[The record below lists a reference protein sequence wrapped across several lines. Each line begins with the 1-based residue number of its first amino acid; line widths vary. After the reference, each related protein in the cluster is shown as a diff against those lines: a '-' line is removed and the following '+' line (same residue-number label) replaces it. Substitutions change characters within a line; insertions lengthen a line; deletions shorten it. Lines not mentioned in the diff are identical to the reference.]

1 MKRQIRR
8 GVFETNSS
16 STHSISIVS
25 QEEYDLWKKGN
36 LYFDGYKSFYSEEE
50 ALKSLRDSKY
60 HENLDYSDKYA
71 VDSALRDE
79 DLKTYSEF
87 WDNDELEG
95 YSESFTTKSGDNVIA
110 FGMYGN
116 D

>member
-36 LYFDGYKSFYSEEE
+36 IYFNGNCFYSEEE
-50 ALKSLRDSKY
+50 ALKSLRDSKWY
-60 HENLDYSDKYA
+60 KDLDYEDEDA
-71 VDSALRDE
+71 VNEALRE
-79 DLKTYSEF
+79 EELKTYDEF

-95 YSESFTTKSGDNVIA
+95 YSSSYTTKSGDNVIA
-110 FGMYGN
+110 FGMYGH